1 MRSGFW
7 QKARLIAGTGFFAFA
22 ASKGPFLCPDSPSYL
37 YGEFYRTPFYPLFL
51 AALRFVLSDGV
62 VFMLAVS
69 ALQCGFVIL
78 AAHIAARALQ
88 RGYALSDTAGFVLF
102 FIFCGPLCGMWRYD
116 AIGNRIA
123 TEALSYSVLLLTLA
137 ALVAAWQSPSRR
149 NLLFLCALAAGNTLI
164 RPHAV
169 FAWAGVAALGL
180 LLLLAKKNARAALF
194 TAAFAVCAMLG
205 AGIFIRSYNYVRHG
219 VFAGS
224 PIGSRCVLSNIVY
237 ACKPERD
244 VFPEHSLDSQKLKSI
259 YGYLD
264 TEKLSG
270 KYCGQFARP
279 YAGYYS
285 STDNLIIWKYIP
297 LGFGCRYSCNQPRE
311 ALACAEFT
319 GRAVKRLLRHC
330 WRAYAVLA
338 AGKLYD
344 CLDAWD
350 VLALLA
356 LGASFVSGAGSSVV
370 LLCLAVVCMA
380 GMNSLVVVL
389 TTEVNFRFFFAI
401 RVLETAALYVLLCK
415 VGSTAPSAAG
425 LSENSGAASTRL
437 VQ

>member
-1 MRSGFW
+1 MAKSAAGCRNGVFCVRRFQRSFLVPGFAFVSVRRVLQDAVLSAFSGGAAVCPIGRGGFYAGRLRAAMRVRHTRGAYRGARTA
-7 QKARLIAGTGFFAFA
+7 ARLCAFR
-22 ASKGPFLCPDSPSYL
+22 
-37 YGEFYRTPFYPLFL
+37 YR
-51 AALRFVLSDGV
+51 R
-62 VFMLAVS
+62 
-69 ALQCGFVIL
+69 I
-78 AAHIAARALQ
+78 RA
-88 RGYALSDTAGFVLF
+88 F
-102 FIFCGPLCGMWRYD
+102 FIFCGPLCGMWRYG

-194 TAAFAVCAMLG
+194 TAVFAVCAMLG

-311 ALACAEFT
+311 ALACAAFT
-319 GRAVKRLLRHC
+319 ERAVKRLLRPC

-338 AGKLYD
+338 AANY
-344 CLDAWD
+344 
-350 VLALLA
+350 
-356 LGASFVSGAGSSVV
+356 
-370 LLCLAVVCMA
+370 M
-380 GMNSLVVVL
+380 
-389 TTEVNFRFFFAI
+389 T
-401 RVLETAALYVLLCK
+401 
-415 VGSTAPSAAG
+415 
-425 LSENSGAASTRL
+425 ASTRGTCWRCWRWARL
-437 VQ
+437 LSPAQVPLSCFYALRSSAWRE